1 MSGYIDSEASVS
13 DGEDEPKIKRSRR
26 DDDSISS
33 EDSEEEEDF
42 PDEEEILRKEGQG
55 FIVDDE
61 DEEEGE
67 EESDNESGAS
77 GKSAKDDVAEEE
89 DDILDDDD
97 YQLIRENVG
106 INLQRKSKKRRLVV
120 DDEDDA
126 DIGTTRASK
135 EARSREAIARQ
146 IFEDDDEVDDDV
158 DIRRREPVR
167 QAPTF
172 EAKSD
177 DEENED
183 SDDMGDFIVDTVN
196 EERGAKRKRQIVH
209 SDPNLQEAQ
218 EIFGVD
224 FDFDEFDQRGDQES
238 DESGESDYEDEDD
251 EEAVLRRRQKR
262 EAKVASHD
270 ALYDIFDPSDL
281 ERKFYRPEDERIRRL
296 DVPERM
302 QLRKFPV
309 RRIDPKSETYSEDLL
324 EIEAEA
330 EWIFN
335 NAFKIHEGKFTS
347 SATDSIFEVLK
358 IMKTSLSEVP
368 FIAFYRK
375 EHFAKLF
382 NINDLWLIYEFDEK
396 WEELQKDRKFLIN
409 TLSKMHKYLEAK
421 SKDAESEIKPGCDG
435 LIRLIALAK
444 SASSMDEIQDV
455 RMNYLLHY
463 AIHKHDMEIWEGK
476 DVSLQRKNTEK
487 DEEESKHNRDEDD
500 DPDDED
506 YVPEEGLKKVS
517 LQERDEEDGKPVEE
531 AQPTAIKRPGMG
543 ALTTTVDPLTGRR
556 IRQRQVRTTAAYE
569 VAQRAGV
576 GRLLDKFGLS
586 SEQFADNVRDQYRRH
601 EVMACPIMP
610 HEAAQD
616 YICPQFPKS
625 ESVLKAA
632 RYILAYQIAAEPIV
646 RRWARQSLE
655 SQVVIDVKPTVKGMR
670 VIDENHPL
678 ASVKFLKNKPAQELM
693 SNAIFIQIH
702 SANREGLITYN
713 IHILEYQ
720 QKGIS
725 LLDNLVSF
733 FHQDEFSALVQAW
746 NEQRSL
752 ILKEAIET
760 FLQPA
765 IIKEIQRKLLESSQK
780 TVISIC
786 SNTLFER
793 LRIAPYVVDDLR
805 NGGGVGDDDEDGGRH
820 YHGESSSNGN
830 SVWPK
835 PARLLAFALSD
846 DSETSRAM
854 ITVVKLDA
862 DGEVLDFLNLPGL
875 LISPKSQRPEHRRW
889 HEDDVKKLD
898 KFIAKSD
905 PQAIV
910 IGCNSRRSLDLRDV
924 VQRQIEDIVADGRIS
939 RRPNFVLMNT
949 ELAQVYAR
957 SEAATS
963 LPSSYTLLLKQAIS
977 LGRRLQDPLAEF
989 AQLFNAPDMDILGL
1003 RWHSAQD
1010 EVPRDKLLRALEHEF
1025 VNRTNEVGVDLNRCI
1040 LHPHTANL
1048 LQFVSGLG
1056 PRKAAYI
1063 IKLLKHD
1070 KMFLT
1075 NRELLARSL
1084 GLGPNVAVNCAGF
1097 IKIDTVALRELPS
1110 GDTNIEILDCTRVHP
1125 ESYDLARQM
1134 AVDAL
1139 EYDDNDDNDPTLAL
1153 EEIMQD
1159 PSRLRELDLDAFAD
1173 ELARQD
1179 HGDKHITLYDIRKE
1193 LNQRYR
1199 DYRDPFE
1206 PPTPEQIFSMITHET
1221 PETMHKGS
1229 LVECQVICLAS
1240 RKPTQEQIDNANPIK
1255 NNETGLWTCP
1265 FCRKEGFAQFG
1276 DMWPHYDNDCLG
1288 QVSGIR
1294 VQLDNGI
1301 TGFIPCRFIDRPVEA
1316 TFEKALPGSML
1327 RGKILKIDINK
1338 FNVEISI
1345 RSSDLQDR
1353 PLTIQRRDPFYD
1365 YNEEELE
1372 LKKQAEEEE
1381 RAKSRASNAYLNR
1394 VNFHPFFKNITYHQ
1408 LMQMNPT
1415 LAVGSVTIRPSRKS
1429 NDHLTISL
1437 KVDDGIFMHI
1447 DVTEIGKPKDF
1458 LTGEK
1463 FIINNLTFDDLDEV
1477 CALFM
1482 DPMIT
1487 LIQEIYSYK
1496 YYVDSKGGQKDIIET
1511 KLGEEKSAARSK
1523 IPYCLS
1529 SLKKY
1534 PGSFYLAY
1542 MPHQTVHYEIFSV
1555 KYNGLKLR
1563 KILFPS
1569 LEPMIGWFKTHY
1581 RELQPSRQDYHR
1593 SSGVTSHSSR
1603 SIPDVGNG
1611 STATTGRTPKMEDFF
1626 NMPVPHGNSRLKPL

>member
-1 MSGYIDSEASVS
+1 MSGYFDSEASVS
-13 DGEDEPKIKRSRR
+13 DGEDEPEVKRPKRYN
-26 DDDSISS
+26 DSISS
-33 EDSEEEEDF
+33 EDSEDDNFPNED
-42 PDEEEILRKEGQG
+42 EILRKEGQG

-61 DEEEGE
+61 DVGDD
-67 EESDNESGAS
+67 ESENESGVS
-77 GKSAKDDVAEEE
+77 DNSAKDDVAE
-89 DDILDDDD
+89 DGDLDDDD
-97 YQLIRENVG
+97 YQLIHENVG
-106 INLQRKSKKRRLVV
+106 INLRRTTKRRLIIN
-120 DDEDDA
+120 DEDDA
-126 DIGTTRASK
+126 DVGTTRASK

-146 IFEDDDEVDDDV
+146 IFEDDDDDENA
-158 DIRRREPVR
+158 RRREPLR

-177 DEENED
+177 DDENED

-196 EERGAKRKRQIVH
+196 EDRGGKRKRQFVH
-209 SDPNLQEAQ
+209 SDPSLQEAQ

-224 FDFDEFDQRGDQES
+224 FDFDEFDQQRDQES
-238 DESGESDYEDEDD
+238 DDSGESEYLDEDS
-251 EEAVLRRRQKR
+251 EETMVRRRQKR
-262 EAKVASHD
+262 EANVASHD
-270 ALYDIFDPSDL
+270 VLYDIFDPSDL

-302 QLRKFPV
+302 QLRKLPV
-309 RRIDPKSETYSEDLL
+309 KRIDPKSETYNEDLL

-358 IMKTSLSEVP
+358 IMKTSLAEVP

-396 WEELQKDRKFLIN
+396 WEELQKDRKILIN
-409 TLSKMHKYLEAK
+409 TMSKMHKYLESK
-421 SKDAESEIKPGCDG
+421 SKEPESEIKPGCDG

-455 RMNYLLHY
+455 RMDYLLHY
-463 AIHKHDMEIWEGK
+463 AIHKYDMEIWEGK
-476 DVSLQRKNTEK
+476 DVSLQRKKTDK
-487 DEEESKHNRDEDD
+487 EEESSKGNQDEDD

-517 LQERDEEDGKPVEE
+517 LQDQEETEKPSDE
-531 AQPTAIKRPGMG
+531 AQSIVKKRPTMG

-569 VAQRAGV
+569 VAQRAGIS
-576 GRLLDKFGLS
+576 RLVEKFGLS

-601 EVMACPIMP
+601 EVTTCPIMP

-625 ESVLKAA
+625 ESVLRAA

-655 SQVVIDVKPTVKGMR
+655 NQIVIDVKPTAKGMR
-670 VIDENHPL
+670 IIDENHPL

-702 SANREGLITYN
+702 SASREGLITYN
-713 IHILEYQ
+713 IHALEYQ

-733 FHQDEFSALVQAW
+733 FHQDEFSALAQAW

-752 ILKEAIET
+752 MLKEAIEN

-805 NGGGVGDDDEDGGRH
+805 GGGGMGDDEEDGGQH
-820 YHGESSSNGN
+820 YHGEGSSNGN

-846 DSETSRAM
+846 DSETSRTM
-854 ITVVKLDA
+854 VTVVKLDA
-862 DGEVLDFLNLPGL
+862 DGEVVDFLNLPGL
-875 LISPKSQRPEHRRW
+875 LISPKSQGPEHRRW
-889 HEDDVKKLD
+889 HQEDVKKLD
-898 KFIAKSD
+898 KFISKSD

-924 VQRQIEDIVADGRIS
+924 VQRQIEEIVGDGRIS
-939 RRPNFVLMNT
+939 RRPNIVLMDT

-957 SEAATS
+957 SEGATSS

-1040 LHPHTANL
+1040 LHSHTANL

-1097 IKIDTVALRELPS
+1097 IKIDTLALRELS
-1110 GDTNIEILDCTRVHP
+1110 SNDTNVEILDCTRVHP

-1229 LVECQVICLAS
+1229 LVECQVIGLAS

-1255 NNETGLWTCP
+1255 NNDTGLWTCP

-1301 TGFIPCRFIDRPVEA
+1301 TGFVPCRFIDRPLEA
-1316 TFEKALPGSML
+1316 TFEKILPGSVL

-1353 PLTIQRRDPFYD
+1353 PMTIQRRDPFYD
-1365 YNEEELE
+1365 YNEEEVE

-1408 LMQMNPT
+1408 LMQMNPI

-1447 DVTEIGKPKDF
+1447 DVTEVGKPKDF

-1463 FIINNLTFDDLDEV
+1463 FIINNMTFDDLDEV

-1487 LIQEIYSYK
+1487 LIQEIYAYK
-1496 YYVDSKGGQKDIIET
+1496 YYVDSKGGLKDIIEA
-1511 KLGEEKSAARSK
+1511 KLKEEKSAAKSK

-1563 KILFPS
+1563 KIVFPG
-1569 LEPMIGWFKTHY
+1569 LESMIGWFKVHY
-1581 RELQPSRQDYHR
+1581 RELQPSRHDYHR
-1593 SSGVTSHSSR
+1593 SSGVTNHSSR
-1603 SIPDVGNG
+1603 TIPDVGN
-1611 STATTGRTPKMEDFF
+1611 SATTITGRTPKMEDFF
-1626 NMPVPHGNSRLKPL
+1626 NMPVPHGKSRLKPL